1 MSGLFVLVFLFYKK
15 LIIQLQTDFI
25 EIIIKYIENLVNEN
39 IVNIIICWLSVIDIK
54 VNMTY
59 VFNLCIFFY
68 LL

>member
-25 EIIIKYIENLVNEN
+25 EIIKYIENLVNEN
-39 IVNIIICWLSVIDIK
+39 IVNIIICWLSFIDIK

-59 VFNLCIFFY
+59 FLTYVYF
-68 LL
+68 